1 MKNSAFFKALMEKP
15 AVFLKQPSSLAEE
28 SLAAAIQ
35 TVEKTNVSNVD
46 SPCVDAE
53 LTRQEKKLVIRLPPI
68 C

>member
-35 TVEKTNVSNVD
+35 TVEETNVV
-46 SPCVDAE
+46 SPSVDAE
-53 LTRQEKKLVIRLPPI
+53 VTRHEKKLVIRLPPI